1 MSLPLGHDVSSCTA
15 FRVAYFAAL
24 HKKRLRDECDCGKTV
39 LLQCS
44 MHCRNVHWSQSMKTM
59 QDLVSF
65 SQANFAAFTESSRIL
80 AAGVQDLSK
89 RAVAVS
95 QAQLASSLAHMQSLS
110 GVTSVERVVELQTRA
125 LRETL
130 QTGLTETG
138 RLAEAAIKL
147 AEQAATPV
155 TARAEAALQVFSRA
169 A

>member
-1 MSLPLGHDVSSCTA
+1 
-15 FRVAYFAAL
+15 
-24 HKKRLRDECDCGKTV
+24 
-39 LLQCS
+39 
-44 MHCRNVHWSQSMKTM
+44 MKTM

-65 SQANFAAFTESSRIL
+65 SQANFAAFTESSRIF

-89 RAVAVS
+89 RAVAVG
-95 QAQLASSLAHMQSLS
+95 QAQLASSLAHMQSFS

-130 QTGLTETG
+130 QTGLSETG

-147 AEQAATPV
+147 AEQAATPM
-155 TARAEAALQVFSRA
+155 TARADAALQVFSRA